1 MQGDNN
7 GQKRKWQP
15 KDAPP
20 ATLRV
25 AVLCS
30 LLSRELT
37 EIAAEEKDT
46 YRKSRLLRA
55 AIDAWAV
62 FDLVQNTPAEREPLI
77 EEES

>member
-1 MQGDNN
+1 MN
-7 GQKRKWQP
+7 RHAEP

-30 LLSRELT
+30 LLSRELR

-55 AIDAWAV
+55 AIDTGAV
-62 FDLVQNTPAEREPLI
+62 FDLVQNTPAEREPII
-77 EEES
+77 ESILF